1 MMCVVRGALGPLAE
15 NLGLSP
21 EEGRAVVLA
30 VDEALT
36 NVIRHAY
43 LGQVDR
49 PIAISFLRGELQ
61 QGGSVRDS
69 LEIHVV
75 DRGIPL
81 KEDQLHGRSLED
93 VRPGGLGLHFIRE
106 SMDKVE
112 FRHDK
117 GTNYLRMVKVLGPAQ
132 SRQEDRGDIECK

>member
-1 MMCVVRGALGPLAE
+1 MMCVVRGALGPLTE
-15 NLGLSP
+15 NLGLPP
-21 EEGRAVVLA
+21 EVGRAVVLA

-43 LGQVDR
+43 LGQIDR
-49 PIAISFLRGELQ
+49 PIAISFLRGQLERD
-61 QGGSVRDS
+61 GSVHDS

-75 DRGIPL
+75 DRGVPV
-81 KEDQLHGRSLED
+81 KEEELHGRSLED

-106 SMDKVE
+106 SMDRVE
-112 FRHDK
+112 FRHNK

-132 SRQEDRGDIECK
+132 SRQEA